1 MSNEFAVAAV
11 TLTLRNILDKIKDL
25 KDTDEF
31 DQIPA
36 DAQPTAEI
44 LVTNVPLDQAHKLD
58 KGKNQVNLFLY
69 HVEHNGAW
77 RNMDISAR
85 VKPGE
90 TGLTPLA
97 LNLYYIITSYGE
109 NGSELIGHL
118 LLGKAMSLLHDHALF
133 GRTEIKNA
141 FAVSGLH
148 KQVERVRL
156 TPQPISL
163 DEVSK
168 LWTGFQTQYRLSA
181 AYQVSVVL
189 IESKRPAKTPL
200 PVLKRGADDQG
211 VISQPHLIPPYPTLN
226 ALSLPN
232 NQPGARLGEV
242 LTLSGHHLGG
252 DSVEVRFMNP
262 RLPHVIEVPALAGG
276 TDVALKVVLPNE
288 PAGWPAGFY
297 SLAAVISRT
306 GKQDRTTNEIPLM
319 LTPQIISISI
329 APLSP
334 PVAGG
339 YTATV
344 ICSPQVLPDQ
354 SAALLLGDR
363 QFPAEDHPTK
373 SDTLTFR
380 MTDVPDD
387 EYYVRLRIDGVDSL
401 LIDRSVTPPVF
412 DESQKVTVP

>member
-200 PVLKRGADDQG
+200 PVLKRGDDQG
-211 VISQPHLIPPYPTLN
+211 VISQPHLILPYPTLN

>member
-156 TPQPISL
+156 SPQPISL